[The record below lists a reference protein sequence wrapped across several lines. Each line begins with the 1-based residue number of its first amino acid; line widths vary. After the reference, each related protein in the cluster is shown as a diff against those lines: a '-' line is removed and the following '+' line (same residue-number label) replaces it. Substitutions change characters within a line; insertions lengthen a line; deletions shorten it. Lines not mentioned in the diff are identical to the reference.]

1 MYDIY
6 VVQEGDTIDSISD
19 KYNITSYILNRI
31 NGFDSNYVLG
41 VGDSIIVPKIT
52 SIYFDY
58 YTIKKGDS
66 LYKIADKYGVDYK
79 LLALINGL
87 NVDDYI
93 YIDQVIAVP
102 KNGVNYYVVKDN
114 ESLIDIANKLNL
126 SVNDIINQNNQLYL
140 VPEQLIVYRSN

>member
-6 VVQEGDTIDSISD
+6 IVQEGDTIYSIAN
-19 KYNITSYILNRI
+19 KYNITPYILYKI
-31 NGFDSNYVLG
+31 NMFDSDYVLS
-41 VGDSIIVPKIT
+41 VGDSIIVPKVT
-52 SIYFDY
+52 SMYFDY
-58 YTIKKGDS
+58 YTIKKGDT
-66 LYKIADKYGVDYK
+66 LYRVADKYGVDYK

-93 YIDQVIAVP
+93 YVNQVIAVP
-102 KNGVNYYVVKDN
+102 KNGIKYYVVNDN

-140 VPEQLIVYRSN
+140 LPDQLIVYR

>member
-6 VVQEGDTIDSISD
+6 IVQEGDTIDSIAN
-19 KYNITSYILNRI
+19 KYNITPYILYKI
-31 NGFDSNYVLG
+31 NMFDSDYVLS
-41 VGDSIIVPKIT
+41 VGDSIIVPKVT
-52 SIYFDY
+52 SMYFDY
-58 YTIKKGDS
+58 YTIKKGDT
-66 LYKIADKYGVDYK
+66 LYRVADKYGVDYK

-93 YIDQVIAVP
+93 YVNQVIAVP
-102 KNGVNYYVVKDN
+102 KNGIKYYVVNDN

-140 VPEQLIVYRSN
+140 LPDQLIVYR

>member
-41 VGDSIIVPKIT
+41 VGDSIIVPKVT

-66 LYKIADKYGVDYK
+66 LYKIAEKYGVDYK

-114 ESLIDIANKLNL
+114 ESLIDIANQLNL
-126 SVNDIINQNNQLYL
+126 YVKDIINQNNQLYL